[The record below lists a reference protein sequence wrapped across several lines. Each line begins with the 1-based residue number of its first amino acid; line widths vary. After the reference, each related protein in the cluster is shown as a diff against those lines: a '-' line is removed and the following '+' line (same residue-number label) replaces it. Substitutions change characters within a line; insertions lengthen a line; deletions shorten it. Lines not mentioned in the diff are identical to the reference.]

1 MHVKRSGWAL
11 VAGSLIVG
19 APVLA
24 AQASMTSVPIV
35 RAAGTCPASIPVTTT
50 SVPHE
55 GGATVDVSAKTS
67 AVAYVSE
74 LVSATPKRIEFR
86 ADLKP
91 AYASCTG
98 TGHDASGNAFALRGG
113 KLSFVIAG
121 SVSSGQYPV
130 ILELDVN
137 GGNPHVRLGIAD

>member
-1 MHVKRSGWAL
+1 MHVKRSGAAF
-11 VAGSLIVG
+11 VAGSLIIG
-19 APVLA
+19 ALA
-24 AQASMTSVPIV
+24 VPAQASTTAVAIA
-35 RAAGTCPASIPVTTT
+35 RTAGTCPASIAVTTA

-55 GGATVDVSAKTS
+55 GGATIDVTAKTS

-86 ADLKP
+86 ASLKP

-98 TGHDASGNAFALRGG
+98 AGRDASGNAFTLRGG

-137 GGNPHVRLGIAD
+137 GGDPHVRLGIAD

>member
-1 MHVKRSGWAL
+1 MHVKRWACTA
-11 VAGSLIVG
+11 VAGSLVIGVP
-19 APVLA
+19 ALP
-24 AQASMTSVPIV
+24 AQAGTTAVAIV
-35 RAAGTCPASIPVTTT
+35 RAAGTCPASIALTTT
-50 SVPHE
+50 SVAHE
-55 GGATVDVSAKTS
+55 GGATVDVTAKTS

-91 AYASCTG
+91 AYASCSG
-98 TGHDASGNAFALRGG
+98 AGHDAMGNAFMLRGG
-113 KLSFVIAG
+113 KLSFMIAG

-137 GGNPHVRLGIAD
+137 GGDPHVRLGIAD